1 MNGASPKKTPER
13 DSRSGSA
20 GYILMWVLWGEIKF
34 RTFLPPSWIIGT
46 CHPSSIVNMFLILS
60 SLHLS
65 FSVGYSRTD
74 YLGFISKDLIFLK
87 SCGIYSSKKNI
98 LSALVTDFG
107 SFYMSVQDL
116 QSAKCVIAELNCC
129 DSNSLTAHR
138 LSLISPSLCF
148 WGSYGFWEQ
157 ISFKCLVF

>member
-87 SCGIYSSKKNI
+87 SCGIYSRKKKY
-98 LSALVTDFG
+98 SECFG
-107 SFYMSVQDL
+107 
-116 QSAKCVIAELNCC
+116 
-129 DSNSLTAHR
+129 
-138 LSLISPSLCF
+138 
-148 WGSYGFWEQ
+148 YGFWFILYVCSRFTICKMFDSSVKLLWLQQLNSTQTE
-157 ISFKCLVF
+157 FNFPFPVLLRKLWLVRAN